1 MADKP
6 RLPEGITT
14 RLRSIVKDL
23 EAEEE
28 KRLDRKAS
36 ALLEFKI
43 NEAEAL
49 WYVAYRTDAAADSI
63 T

>member
-49 WYVAYRTDAAADSI
+49 WYVAYRTDAAAGSI
-63 T
+63 K